1 MTRFT
6 PLLHTVLHFA
16 GTLLTL
22 LVDVVRFLRLCL
34 RPSAVLAAEN
44 LFLRK
49 QLALYQERHVNPRR
63 ATRCHPPRPGLARA
77 LVRLAS
83 GLGRGA
89 PRDLSPLASAG
100 IPALLALEIHT
111 WTPAD
116 PCGPAS
122 PHPPHGAG
130 EPVVG

>member
-1 MTRFT
+1 MTRYT
-6 PLLHTVLHFA
+6 RLLHHVLHLA

-34 RPSAVLAAEN
+34 HPAPGLAAEN

-49 QLALYQERHVNPRR
+49 QLAFYQERHVTPRR
-63 ATRCHPPRPGLARA
+63 ATEVLFSSLVCWRAGWTGARLSHGA
-77 LVRLAS
+77 AS
-83 GLGRGA
+83 NLY
-89 PRDLSPLASAG
+89 PLASPG
-100 IPALLALEIHT
+100 VLSVLAQEIQA

-116 PCGPAS
+116 PSGPAS
-122 PHPPHGAG
+122 PHPPDRAG